1 MSAAGIFLDSR
12 FTRTMEYVKKVG
24 FSGFGKVF
32 SSMARKTSA
41 VHFKYYFVVFESP
54 EPLNFNVWHI

>member
-12 FTRTMEYVKKVG
+12 FTRTMENVEKVG

-32 SSMARKTSA
+32 TSMVTKISA
-41 VHFKYYFVVFESP
+41 VHFKYYFVVFESL
-54 EPLNFNVWHI
+54 EPLNFNV